1 MGLWF
6 LDIGNGVLY
15 DEYHLLLAIFA
26 VLILFTHYNKLL
38 SADWQFEKHVRIKFL
53 SDTVSS
59 PHQFSRDSSD
69 DML

>member
-1 MGLWF
+1 MIPWHRNRVF
-6 LDIGNGVLY
+6 Y

-26 VLILFTHYNKLL
+26 VLILFTYYNKLL
-38 SADWQFEKHVRIKFL
+38 SDDWQFKKHVRVTFL
-53 SDTVSS
+53 SETVSS